1 MIKFKSNQTELKLN
15 SILNCIIQSNEQLNK
30 NFSYDDSDINA
41 LSSVFNIPESDIKK
55 IYDNFFTLIN

>member
-1 MIKFKSNQTELKLN
+1 MKFKSNQTELKLN
-15 SILNCIIQSNEQLNK
+15 SILNCITQSNEKLNK

>member
-15 SILNCIIQSNEQLNK
+15 SILNCIIQSNEKLNK

-41 LSSVFNIPESDIKK
+41 LSSVFNVPESDIKK